1 MQFIQPPVLIGQS
14 TPRKK
19 MQSLPPQCDSEK
31 HFYDLQKEPVKVI
44 QLSEHRV
51 EIKSL
56 LLLAASFELAD
67 FVKS

>member
-1 MQFIQPPVLIGQS
+1 MQFMQPPALVGQS

-19 MQSLPPQCDSEK
+19 QSFPLRSDSVK
-31 HFYDLQKEPVKVI
+31 HFNDLQKEPVKVI

-67 FVKS
+67 FEKS